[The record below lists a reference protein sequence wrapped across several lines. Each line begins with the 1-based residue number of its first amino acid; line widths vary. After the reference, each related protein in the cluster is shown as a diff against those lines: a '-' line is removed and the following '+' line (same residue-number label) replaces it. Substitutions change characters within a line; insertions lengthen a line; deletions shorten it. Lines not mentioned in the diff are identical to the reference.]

1 MSLRRFFRL
10 LLNKN
15 WQPPAP
21 SVDDSLA
28 KTAKDALHSSGPGM
42 GGTGSLGS
50 YGATDAV
57 YTQIAEGHQN
67 YAKSFKKKDG

>member
-28 KTAKDALHSSGPGM
+28 KTAKDASHMRGGGPG
-42 GGTGSLGS
+42 GVAFSGTSNL
-50 YGATDAV
+50 YK
-57 YTQIAEGHQN
+57 QIEEGHEN

>member
-15 WQPPAP
+15 WQPPVS

-28 KTAKDALHSSGPGM
+28 KTAKDATHIRGGGPGGS
-42 GGTGSLGS
+42 GGVSFSGTSNL
-50 YGATDAV
+50 YKH
-57 YTQIAEGHQN
+57 IEEGHEN
-67 YAKSFKKKDG
+67 YAKSFKKKDS